1 MKVAVVCQ
9 SLLLSKALHSFLG
22 ELIVPYKQCD
32 FVISD
37 KKIELDKPIFHISAV
52 EGELLIPFSKSTL
65 LLELERFYT
74 ALNHTQT
81 EGMTLPIPDVLEDK
95 IAALT
100 EKFRQELIQTLR
112 DYYGN

>member
-37 KKIELDKPIFHISAV
+37 KKIELDKPIFHISTL

-65 LLELERFYT
+65 WRRIQAKTFPHPVKLSERIT
-74 ALNHTQT
+74 
-81 EGMTLPIPDVLEDK
+81 VWRVEDIRRW
-95 IAALT
+95 IA
-100 EKFRQELIQTLR
+100 EQG
-112 DYYGN
+112 D